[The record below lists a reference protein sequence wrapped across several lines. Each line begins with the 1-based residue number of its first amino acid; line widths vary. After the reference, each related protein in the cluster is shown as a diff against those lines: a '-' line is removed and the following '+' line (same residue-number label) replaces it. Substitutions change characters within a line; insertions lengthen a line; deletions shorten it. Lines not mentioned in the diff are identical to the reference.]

1 MQFSRFF
8 EIPVL
13 KSSTYSEMVIRPDCS
28 ARSHATIIAGL
39 KADGFEE
46 HFSAANAALHTAI
59 LSNGEE
65 VVTLCRN
72 SVTGELRVMREAAKY
87 NNVAPLKKPEAVSGD
102 EVVLSQIGVGA
113 YGHFEDD
120 PMIGML
126 YLVKLADG
134 RALLIDGGMP
144 CEECADDIYKAL
156 ESHGIAKDGDGK
168 YAVAAWVFTHAH
180 GDHIGAFN
188 CFAPKYSDRVSVE
201 YLLYNFP
208 GDGNVAS
215 READFPA
222 FEKKIDDHFPAAKR
236 IVPRAGAVYYFGN
249 ATLRVL
255 CSPDLLYTAERRLPY
270 FNNTS
275 ITLMLEANGTK
286 TLFMGDG
293 GDAVAAKM
301 LECLAPKM
309 LKSDMVQITHHGLY
323 TNAFITPRTPE
334 ELAVMTKEEKA
345 EREAERHIHENLTR
359 LYETAAPSIGLW
371 PMGDTNGQPRN
382 GRTTV
387 MQHWTRQYGQ
397 AAYFVDLDAEQ
408 VGYDGVNIVRKGDL
422 VTYTASSETELM
434 ITSFS
439 LQGGKT
445 SLLCNETWES
455 YLSK

>member
-1 MQFSRFF
+1 MNYSHIFD
-8 EIPVL
+8 IPVL
-13 KSSTYSEMVIRPDCS
+13 KSSTYSDMTIRPNCTVKEHAAVV
-28 ARSHATIIAGL
+28 ARL
-39 KADGFEE
+39 KAAGYAEC
-46 HFSAANAALHTAI
+46 FSAANAGLHTAI
-59 LSNGEE
+59 FSDGEE
-65 VVTLCRN
+65 VVTLCRT
-72 SVTGELRVMREAAKY
+72 SATGELRAMCEAARY
-87 NNVAPLKKPEAVSGD
+87 NDVTPLKKPEAVTEG

-113 YGHFEDD
+113 YGHFKDD

-144 CEECADDIYKAL
+144 CAEGADDVYKAL

-168 YAVAAWVFTHAH
+168 YAVAAWIFTHAH

-188 CFAPKYSDRVSVE
+188 RFAPKYSDRVSVE
-201 YLLYNFP
+201 YLLYSFP

-222 FEKKIDDHFPAAKR
+222 FEKVIDDHFPTAKR
-236 IVPRAGAVYYFGN
+236 VVPRAGAVYYFGN
-249 ATLRVL
+249 AALRVL
-255 CSPDLLYTAERRLPY
+255 CSPDLLYTAGQRLPY

-301 LECLAPKM
+301 LECLAPKV

-434 ITSFS
+434 ITRFS
-439 LQGGKT
+439 LADGRLT
-445 SLLCNETWES
+445 LLCNEKW
-455 YLSK
+455 LDFLAK